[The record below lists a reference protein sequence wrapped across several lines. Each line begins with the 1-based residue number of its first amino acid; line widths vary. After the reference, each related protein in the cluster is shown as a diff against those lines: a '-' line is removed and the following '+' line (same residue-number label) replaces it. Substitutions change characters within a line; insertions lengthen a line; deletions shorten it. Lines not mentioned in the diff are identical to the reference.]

1 MGEISLEK
9 IVKDMEFLKVKIEE
23 IDEKIETLIAEKYEV
38 RDEYVEKI
46 KKILEEGEFEE
57 FSDIETLK
65 KSIDMN

>member
-23 IDEKIETLIAEKYEV
+23 IDEKIETLIAEEYEV